1 MKPSTVVTVT
11 GYDPLSQSAARERG
25 GRLGW
30 LFSGIWL
37 VYLIYPVM
45 AAWHLD
51 PTRRYFGLAL
61 IALFAAG
68 YIAAFVTF
76 RTKYA
81 WPRPERR
88 LVWLTVAGLVLIMA
102 VAMIPLGSGAFAFS
116 VYIAALGAFTLP
128 TRDAW
133 LLAIGLI
140 VMTLVLPL
148 AFPSWERQETL
159 AFQLAVATFA
169 AWGIGQIILRNQQ
182 LAAAREQLA
191 VAAVAEERLRVGR
204 DVHDILGHSLTVIT
218 VKTEL
223 ARRLIDVD
231 VERAK
236 VELEDIERL
245 SRDAL
250 AGVRTTV
257 GGLREVTLAGEI
269 ANARSALSAA
279 GITAVLPDEPA
290 DLTKARGEIF
300 AWVLREAV
308 TNVVRH
314 SGAQRCEVQ
323 VGHNR
328 IDVVD
333 DGRGNATA
341 SAGGSG
347 LSGLRERVTSAG
359 GSLRLG
365 SNGGKG
371 FRLSAEFADA
381 TELGERVS

>member
-1 MKPSTVVTVT
+1 MTPFTVGAVT
-11 GYDPLSQSAARERG
+11 GPEIPAQSAARERN

-30 LFSGIWL
+30 FFAGMWL
-37 VYLIYPVM
+37 IYLIYPIM
-45 AAWHLD
+45 AAWQLD
-51 PTRRYFGLAL
+51 PVPRFFGLAS
-61 IALFAAG
+61 IALFAAS
-68 YIAAFVTF
+68 YLAAFVAF

-81 WPRPERR
+81 WPRPDHR
-88 LVWLTVAGLVLIMA
+88 LVTAVICGLTLIMVA
-102 VAMIPLGSGAFAFS
+102 AMIPLGSGAFAFS
-116 VYIAALGAFTLP
+116 VYIAVLGAFTLP
-128 TRDAW
+128 TRGAW
-133 LLAIGLI
+133 LVALAMVAAIL
-140 VMTLVLPL
+140 LLPL
-148 AFPSWERQETL
+148 VIPGWEKQEAV
-159 AFQLAVATFA
+159 AFQLVVATVA

-236 VELEDIERL
+236 IELEDIERL

-257 GGLREVTLAGEI
+257 GGLREITLAGEL

-279 GITAVLPDEPA
+279 GITPVLA
-290 DLTKARGEIF
+290 DDVDDLPRPRSEIF

-314 SGAQRCEVQ
+314 SGARRCEVR
-323 VGHNR
+323 VGHNG
-328 IDVVD
+328 IEIVD
-333 DGRGNATA
+333 DGRGYDVASTA
-341 SAGGSG
+341 GSG
-347 LSGLRERVTSAG
+347 IDGLRERVTSAG
-359 GSLRLG
+359 GSLRVG
-365 SNGGKG
+365 TNGGSG
-371 FRLSAEFADA
+371 FRLSAEFGDVADV
-381 TELGERVS
+381 GESIS